1 MKIAMLTQF
10 FPPETLAGANRV
22 AAMVEAL
29 AECAEVQ
36 VAAPAPSYPDPNAYL
51 GAPPPAVAAGVRLT
65 HVSAFSRQRASW
77 ARRAVSELRMAS
89 SIARAGTK
97 APVDVVIA
105 SSPSMF
111 LGPLGLLAAR
121 RRRARFVWDIRDLT
135 WEYGADP
142 NVMPG
147 RLARAALAILARL
160 MWWTARRADLVVCA
174 TAGLGQTVA
183 ARLPQQRVE
192 VIPNGLDASL
202 AAALDSL
209 PRERASQLR
218 VLYAGLIGHAQ
229 GLEVLL
235 DVAERS
241 PKVEFT
247 IAGDGPRRSE
257 LESDATRRR
266 LTNVVFTGYVRPE
279 ILVGLYR
286 TADVLFAQLSQSDL
300 HTATAS
306 PSKLL
311 EYMAAGRPLVY
322 AGDGAAA
329 ELVIQAGAGIT
340 VPPGDVDGIV
350 AVLASLTDEQRVRL
364 GRAARRFAEA
374 SPTRVDYM
382 RQLATLVSS
391 PL

>member
-1 MKIAMLTQF
+1 MRVAMLTQF

-36 VAAPAPSYPDPNAYL
+36 VAAPAPSYPDPTAYR
-51 GAPPPAVAAGVRLT
+51 GVPPPTVADGVRLT
-65 HVSAFSRQRASW
+65 HVSPFSGQNASW

-89 SIARAGTK
+89 SIARAATG
-97 APVDVVIA
+97 APVDVVVA

-111 LGPLGLLAAR
+111 LGPVGLVMAR

-135 WEYGADP
+135 WEYGADR
-142 NVMPG
+142 NVIPG
-147 RLARAALAILARL
+147 RFARAALAILARV

-174 TAGLGQTVA
+174 TPGLGHAVA

-209 PRERASQLR
+209 PRERASHLR

-235 DVAERS
+235 AVAERL
-241 PKVEFT
+241 PEVEFT
-247 IAGDGPRRSE
+247 IVGDGPRRSE

-279 ILVGLYR
+279 VLVGLYR

-350 AVLASLTDEQRVRL
+350 AALASLTDEQRVRL
-364 GRAARRFAEA
+364 GRAARRFAVA

-391 PL
+391 PP